1 MCSRNGIGA
10 MCATATRMA
19 VRNGEQIPN
28 RLAALICRP
37 RGGSL
42 TSDLVEYS
50 MSVAW
55 PQKTVEG
62 LGP

>member
-10 MCATATRMA
+10 MCATDPSA
-19 VRNGEQIPN
+19 VRNGEHILN
-28 RLAALICRP
+28 RLAALVCRP

-42 TSDLVEYS
+42 TSGLVEYS